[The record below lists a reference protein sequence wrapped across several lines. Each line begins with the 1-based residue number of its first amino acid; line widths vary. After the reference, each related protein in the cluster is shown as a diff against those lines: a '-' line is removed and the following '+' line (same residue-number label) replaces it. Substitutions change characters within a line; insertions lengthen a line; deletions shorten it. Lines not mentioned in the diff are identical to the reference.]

1 MASVSRMGREQPRN
15 LLVSSSKSTLSM
27 AGTPEACLQTAT
39 DIFLGPFWTLKYIT
53 GLSDG
58 FVTSQ

>member
-1 MASVSRMGREQPRN
+1 
-15 LLVSSSKSTLSM
+15 M
-27 AGTPEACLQTAT
+27 AGRPEACPQTAT
-39 DIFLGPFWTLKYIT
+39 DTFLGPFWTLKYIT